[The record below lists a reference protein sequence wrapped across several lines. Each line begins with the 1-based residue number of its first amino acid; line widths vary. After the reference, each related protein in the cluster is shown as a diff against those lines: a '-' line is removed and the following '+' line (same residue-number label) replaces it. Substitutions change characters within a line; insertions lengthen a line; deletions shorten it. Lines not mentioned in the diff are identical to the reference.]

1 MRAATDA
8 PDDARVAL
16 LAGLGTLVRARWL
29 AARPGERSPHVHE
42 LLVEAREHFARC
54 LQLADGDPEALAGL
68 GRVAIADNSG
78 VTPDKT
84 EDGVLYVDNREPI
97 KAYECDGHT
106 SYTIPLLTPGGETTH
121 TGTDFR
127 GAMRVCQEC
136 GNKLKIPEDIRALFM
151 AVIQGRIVLCE

>member
-1 MRAATDA
+1 MSREKWEQ
-8 PDDARVAL
+8 
-16 LAGLGTLVRARWL
+16 LGCKITRNGHRLFL
-29 AARPGERSPHVHE
+29 ETSS
-42 LLVEAREHFARC
+42 
-54 LQLADGDPEALAGL
+54 